1 MLIFAHIFLVDAE
14 FGPYLCSGCCIPRFL
29 NAYSDF
35 SISVTKIW
43 IRGPLEKVP
52 KYPKHVVSLP
62 FQRIYGSYIYAPL
75 GKTLSISYATNLI
88 E

>member
-1 MLIFAHIFLVDAE
+1 MLNFAHIFLVDAE
-14 FGPYLCSGCCIPRFL
+14 FGPYLCSGCCIPIFL

-52 KYPKHVVSLP
+52 NHPKHVVSLP
-62 FQRIYGSYIYAPL
+62 FQRIYGSYISAPL
-75 GKTLSISYATNLI
+75 GNSLSISYVTNLI